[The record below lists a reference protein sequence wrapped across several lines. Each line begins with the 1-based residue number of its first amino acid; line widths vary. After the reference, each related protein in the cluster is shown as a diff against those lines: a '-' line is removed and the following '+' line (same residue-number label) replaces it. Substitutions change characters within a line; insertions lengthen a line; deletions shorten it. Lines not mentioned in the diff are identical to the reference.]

1 MQLEEQ
7 IRQQFQESQL
17 VLEQFQTVE
26 NFSKIAEAIRWM
38 SDAINTGNKIISCG
52 NGGWLMQC
60 ILQKN

>member
-1 MQLEEQ
+1 MSLEEQ

-52 NGGWLMQC
+52 NGG
-60 ILQKN
+60 